1 MRRPDEE
8 GGPAESGAAGAG
20 PPEGGAGTGDRH
32 APISGRAR
40 ESLRRSSKGLRRGS
54 ERARVLIAH
63 GLGEPA
69 LFAITLSAAVSAI
82 FFSLGV
88 VAGRALGLTPV
99 VFLLAGVF
107 FAVTMATYVEGSS
120 LHIERGGASTFARY
134 AFDEFWSFIAGWAI
148 LLDYLIVMA
157 IGAVVISEYLSV
169 FWDELGE
176 GALPLVIAGGALLFV
191 AMQNIHGLS
200 ANRLGIVLRLSLFSI
215 VVLVAVSLIG
225 FAQYWDP
232 GSIRS
237 SIDLGVAPRWE
248 DLIFATGVATV
259 AVIGVEAASGL
270 AGEIRVGR
278 RGLKR
283 VVLASIAAT
292 MLLFLIVS
300 VAGLMAT
307 PVVGDRTALGGR
319 FIEAPV
325 LAIPS
330 SYEPGFVMDAS
341 QYLVGA
347 TAAALLLVAMN
358 GQMLGLARLAYS
370 LGTNRQIPSGVGRLH
385 ARRGTPYVT
394 IIIAALIA
402 FALSLPH
409 DVDFLAGLFAFGAMI
424 AFALAHLSVIALRFR
439 EADRPSAFRVPF
451 SIPVRGARVPLPAVL
466 GAAFSI
472 GVWLSIVIYHE
483 GARVIGAIWMAFGIT
498 LYVVYRR
505 SQGKSLTR
513 RFTIPAE
520 ALQESPGVEYGSI
533 LVPVFGEELDDD
545 IVGTAGRLATSE
557 GDEEGGAVLEAL
569 YVFEIPMSLPIDARV
584 PDDRVKEAKRVL
596 ARAKEVG
603 EEYEG
608 VEVATAMVRGRSAG
622 QAIVSEARRRG
633 VEAIVL
639 GAEEPSRLR
648 GGAILGGRGRVRDR
662 FVGDTTRY
670 VIDKAPCKVILTAPP
685 AGVEGT
691 REGVL
696 P

>member
-1 MRRPDEE
+1 MSD
-8 GGPAESGAAGAG
+8 
-20 PPEGGAGTGDRH
+20 
-32 APISGRAR
+32 RAR
-40 ESLRRSSKGLRRGS
+40 EGLRRSSEGLKRSS
-54 ERARVLIAH
+54 ERARVMIVRTI
-63 GLGEPA
+63 GEPA
-69 LFAITLSAAVSAI
+69 LFAITLSAVVSAV

-88 VAGRALGLTPV
+88 VADRALGLTPL
-99 VFLLAGVF
+99 VFLISGVF

-157 IGAVVISEYLSV
+157 IGAVVISEYLTV
-169 FWDELGE
+169 FWGELGE

-191 AMQNIHGLS
+191 AMQNIRGLS
-200 ANRLGIVLRLSLFSI
+200 ANRLGGVLRLSLFSI
-215 VVLVAVSLIG
+215 VLLVVVSLIG
-225 FAQYWDP
+225 FVQFWDP
-232 GSIRS
+232 GAITGSIE
-237 SIDLGVAPRWE
+237 LGSAPRWE
-248 DLIFATGVATV
+248 DVIFATGIATV

-283 VVLASIAAT
+283 VVLASVGASV
-292 MLLFLIVS
+292 LLVVVVS

-307 PVVGDRTALGGR
+307 PVVGDRTALGER
-319 FIEAPV
+319 FLDAPV
-325 LAIPS
+325 LAIVS
-330 SYEPGFVMDAS
+330 SYEPGLLLDLS
-341 QYLVGA
+341 RYLVGA
-347 TAAALLLVAMN
+347 TAAAVLLVAMN

-370 LGTNRQIPSGVGRLH
+370 LATNRQIPSGVGRLH
-385 ARRGTPYVT
+385 RRRGTPYVT
-394 IIIAALIA
+394 ILFAGMIA
-402 FALSLPH
+402 FALAVPH
-409 DVDFLAGLFAFGAMI
+409 DLNFLAGVFAFGAMI

-439 EADRPSAFRVPF
+439 EPDRPSAYRVPF
-451 SIPVRGARVPLPAVL
+451 NVPFRGARVPLPAVF
-466 GAAFSI
+466 GALLAIS
-472 GVWLSIVIYHE
+472 VWLSIVIFHE
-483 GARVIGAIWMAFGIT
+483 GARVIGTAWMVAGIT

-505 SQGKSLTR
+505 GQGKSLTQ

-520 ALQESPGVEYGSI
+520 ALQESSGAEYGSI
-533 LVPVFGEELDDD
+533 LVPVFGEDLDDD
-545 IVGTAGRLATSE
+545 IIGTAGRLAASAGE
-557 GDEEGGAVLEAL
+557 EDEGGAVLEAL

-584 PDDRVKEAKRVL
+584 PDERVREAKRVL

-603 EEYEG
+603 EEYAG
-608 VEVATAMVRGRSAG
+608 VEVATAMVRGRSTG

-639 GAEEPSRLR
+639 AAEEPSRLR

-662 FVGDTTRY
+662 FVGETTRY
-670 VIDKAPCKVILTAPP
+670 VIEKAPCKVILTAPP
-685 AGVEGT
+685 AGEVGT

>member
-1 MRRPDEE
+1 V
-8 GGPAESGAAGAG
+8 S
-20 PPEGGAGTGDRH
+20 GGAGGGGSDRRG
-32 APISGRAR
+32 SQVSDRAR
-40 ESLRRSSKGLRRGS
+40 ESLRRSSEGLKRGS

-63 GLGEPA
+63 TLGEPA
-69 LFAITLSAAVSAI
+69 LFAITLSAVVSAI
-82 FFSLGV
+82 FVSLGV
-88 VAGRALGLTPV
+88 VAGRALGLTPA

-157 IGAVVISEYLSV
+157 IGAVVISEYLTV
-169 FWDELGE
+169 FWSELDEGL
-176 GALPLVIAGGALLFV
+176 LPELIAGGALLFV
-191 AMQNIHGLS
+191 AMSNIRGLS
-200 ANRLGIVLRLSLFSI
+200 ANRLASVLQLSVVSI
-215 VVLVAVSLIG
+215 VVLVAVSVIG
-225 FAQYWDP
+225 FSVYWDP

-237 SIDLGVAPRWE
+237 SIDPGVAPKWE
-248 DLIFATGVATV
+248 DLIFATGIATV
-259 AVIGVEAASGL
+259 TAIGVEAASGL

-278 RGLKR
+278 RGLRR
-283 VVLASIAAT
+283 VVVVAVLAAIV
-292 MLLFLIVS
+292 LCVLVS

-307 PVVGDRTALGGR
+307 PVVGTRTALGDR
-319 FIEAPV
+319 FLEAPV
-325 LAIPS
+325 LAIVS
-330 SYEPGFVMDAS
+330 SYEPGTLLDVS
-341 QYLVGA
+341 RYVVGA

-370 LGTNRQIPSGVGRLH
+370 LATNRQFPSAVGRLH
-385 ARRGTPYVT
+385 RRRGTPYVT
-394 IIIAALIA
+394 IAIAALIA
-402 FALSLPH
+402 FALALPH
-409 DVDFLAGLFAFGAMI
+409 DLDFLAGVFAFGAMI
-424 AFALAHLSVIALRFR
+424 AFSLAHLSIIALRFR
-439 EADRPSAFRVPF
+439 EPDRPSAFRVPL
-451 SIPVRGARVPLPAVL
+451 SIPFRGARIPLPAVF

-472 GVWLSIVIYHE
+472 SVWLSIVIYHE
-483 GARVIGAIWMAFGIT
+483 GARVIGTVWMVAGIS

-505 SQGKSLTR
+505 GQGKSLTR

-520 ALQESPGVEYGSI
+520 ALQESTAAEYGSI

-545 IVGTAGRLATSE
+545 IVGTAGRLAASE
-557 GDEEGGAVLEAL
+557 GEEEEGGAVLEAL

-584 PDDRVKEAKRVL
+584 PEERVREAKRVL

-603 EEYEG
+603 EEYAG
-608 VEVATAMVRGRSAG
+608 VEVATAMVRGRSTG

-648 GGAILGGRGRVRDR
+648 GGAILGGRGRVRDL

-670 VIDKAPCKVILTAPP
+670 VIEKAPCKVILTAPP
-685 AGVEGT
+685 AGEVGT

>member
-1 MRRPDEE
+1 V
-8 GGPAESGAAGAG
+8 S
-20 PPEGGAGTGDRH
+20 GGAGGGGSERRTAQVSD
-32 APISGRAR
+32 RAR
-40 ESLRRSSKGLRRGS
+40 EGLRRSSEGLRRGS
-54 ERARVLIAH
+54 ERARVMISH
-63 GLGEPA
+63 TLGAPA
-69 LFAITLSAAVSAI
+69 LFAITLSTVVSAI
-82 FFSLGV
+82 FVSLGV
-88 VAGRALGLTPV
+88 VAGRALGLTPL

-176 GALPLVIAGGALLFV
+176 GALPEVIAGGALLYV
-191 AMQNIHGLS
+191 AMSNIRGLS
-200 ANRLGIVLRLSLFSI
+200 ANRIGSVLRLSLISI
-215 VVLVAVSLIG
+215 LVLVAVSLIG
-225 FAQYWDP
+225 FAEYWDP
-232 GSIRS
+232 GSITS
-237 SIDLGVAPRWE
+237 SVDLGVAPQWD
-248 DLIFATGVATV
+248 DLIFATGIATV

-278 RGLKR
+278 RGLRR
-283 VVLASIAAT
+283 VVLTSIGAAV
-292 MLLFLIVS
+292 LLFVLVS

-307 PVVGDRTALGGR
+307 PVVGDRTGLGGR
-319 FIEAPV
+319 YLEAPV
-325 LAIPS
+325 LAIVS
-330 SYEPGFVMDAS
+330 SYEPGVLLDGGR
-341 QYLVGA
+341 YVVGA

-370 LGTNRQIPSGVGRLH
+370 LATNRQIPSAVGRLH
-385 ARRGTPYVT
+385 RRRGTPYVT
-394 IIIAALIA
+394 IILAALIA
-402 FALSLPH
+402 FALALPH
-409 DVDFLAGLFAFGAMI
+409 DLDFLAGVFAFGAMI
-424 AFALAHLSVIALRFR
+424 AFSVAHLAVIRLRFR
-439 EADRPSAFRVPF
+439 EPDRPSAFRVPL
-451 SIPVRGARVPLPAVL
+451 SIPVRGAHVPLPAVF
-466 GAAFSI
+466 GALFSI
-472 GVWLSIVIYHE
+472 SVWISIVIYHE
-483 GARVIGAIWMAFGIT
+483 GARAIGAGWMAAGVT

-520 ALQESPGVEYGSI
+520 ALQEAAAAEYGSI
-533 LVPVFGEELDDD
+533 LVPVFGEEFDDD
-545 IVGTAGRLATSE
+545 IVGTAGRLAASE
-557 GDEEGGAVLEAL
+557 GEEEEGGAVLEAL

-584 PDDRVKEAKRVL
+584 PEERVREAKRVL

-603 EEYEG
+603 EEYAG
-608 VEVATAMVRGRSAG
+608 VEVATAMVRGRSVG

-670 VIDKAPCKVILTAPP
+670 VIEKASCKVILTAPP
-685 AGVEGT
+685 AGEEGT

>member
-1 MRRPDEE
+1 VS
-8 GGPAESGAAGAG
+8 GGAGAG
-20 PPEGGAGTGDRH
+20 
-32 APISGRAR
+32 GRAR
-40 ESLRRSSKGLRRGS
+40 EGLRRSSEGLKRGS
-54 ERARVLIAH
+54 ERARVVIART
-63 GLGEPA
+63 LGEPA
-69 LFAITLSAAVSAI
+69 LFAITLSAVVSAI

-88 VAGRALGLTPV
+88 VADRALGMTPF
-99 VFLLAGVF
+99 VFLLGGVF

-176 GALPLVIAGGALLFV
+176 GAFPVVIAGGALLFV

-200 ANRLGIVLRLSLFSI
+200 ANRLGAVLRLSLFSI
-215 VVLVAVSLIG
+215 AVLAIVSVIG
-225 FAQYWDP
+225 FVQYWDA
-232 GSIRS
+232 GSIFS
-237 SIDLGVAPRWE
+237 SIHLGTTPRWE
-248 DLIFATGVATV
+248 DLIFATGIATV
-259 AVIGVEAASGL
+259 AAIGVEAASGL

-278 RGLKR
+278 RGLRR
-283 VVLASIAAT
+283 VVLASVAAAIV
-292 MLLFLIVS
+292 LVVVVS
-300 VAGLMAT
+300 VAGLMAA
-307 PVVGDRTALGGR
+307 PVVGDRTALGDR
-319 FIEAPV
+319 YIEAPV
-325 LAIPS
+325 LAIVS
-330 SYEPGFVMDAS
+330 SYEPGVLLDAS
-341 QYLVGA
+341 RYLVGA

-370 LGTNRQIPSGVGRLH
+370 LATNRQIPSAVGRLH
-385 ARRGTPYVT
+385 RRRGTPYMTVA
-394 IIIAALIA
+394 IAALIA

-409 DVDFLAGLFAFGAMI
+409 DLNFLAGVFAFGAMI

-439 EADRPSAFRVPF
+439 ERDRPSAFRVPL
-451 SIPVRGARVPLPAVL
+451 SVPVRGARVPLPAVF
-466 GAAFSI
+466 GAALALA
-472 GVWLSIVIYHE
+472 VWVSIVIYHS
-483 GARVIGAIWMAFGIT
+483 GARVIGAAWMAAGIT
-498 LYVVYRR
+498 LYVIYRR
-505 SQGKSLTR
+505 GEGKSLTQ

-520 ALQESPGVEYGSI
+520 ALQEGAGAEYGSI

-545 IVGTAGRLATSE
+545 IVGTAGRLAASE
-557 GDEEGGAVLEAL
+557 SEDEEGGAVLEAL

-584 PDDRVKEAKRVL
+584 PEDRVAEAKRVL

-603 EEYEG
+603 EEYAG
-608 VEVATAMVRGRSAG
+608 VEVATAMVRGRAAG

-648 GGAILGGRGRVRDR
+648 GGAILGGRGRARDR

-670 VIDKAPCKVILTAPP
+670 VIEKAPCKVILTAPP
-685 AGVEGT
+685 AGEEGT